1 MKENEKTEQPQK
13 SFPKATELIKMYG
26 AEKAAKILNNL

>member
-13 SFPKATELIKMYG
+13 SFPKASDLIRMYG
-26 AEKAAKILNNL
+26 AERAAKILNSL

>member
-1 MKENEKTEQPQK
+1 MKEDAKTEQPQK
-13 SFPKATELIKMYG
+13 SFPKASDLIRMYG

>member
-1 MKENEKTEQPQK
+1 MKEDVKTEQPQK
-13 SFPKATELIKMYG
+13 SFPKASDLIRMYG

>member
-1 MKENEKTEQPQK
+1 MKEKDQTEQPQK
-13 SFPKATELIKMYG
+13 SFPKASDLIRMYG